1 MKDVSESSEK
11 YEDYVILQNKKH
23 KSLDE
28 FKKLIP
34 DSPEIK
40 KFGFNQ
46 NGDLTWV

>member
-1 MKDVSESSEK
+1 MKEVKENPEK
-11 YEDYVILQNKKH
+11 YEDYVALQIKPH
-23 KSLDE
+23 KTLDE
-28 FKKLIP
+28 FQKLIP